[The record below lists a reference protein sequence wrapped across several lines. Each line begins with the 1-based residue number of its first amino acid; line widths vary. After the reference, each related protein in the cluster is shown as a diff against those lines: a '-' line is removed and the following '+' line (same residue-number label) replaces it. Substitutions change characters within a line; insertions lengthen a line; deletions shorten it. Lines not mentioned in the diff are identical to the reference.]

1 LCAEAGEGDG
11 GCLTWLSIRSTWKKG
26 LESGAVNVVL
36 QVNAKKAVD
45 LPNVANAIDYAKT
58 NEARQLIDAG
68 VHATSA
74 ILRAYALPPGTPKD
88 RLNVLR
94 KSFMDTLKDPEFVAE
109 VKKADLALNPGTGA
123 QTAAPR

>member
-1 LCAEAGEGDG
+1 
-11 GCLTWLSIRSTWKKG
+11 
-26 LESGAVNVVL
+26 
-36 QVNAKKAVD
+36 
-45 LPNVANAIDYAKT
+45 
-58 NEARQLIDAG
+58 LIDAG

-109 VKKADLALNPGTGA
+109 LKKADLDLNPVTGA
-123 QTAAPR
+123 EIEANIRKLFQLDSGIVMKLKDILVPKK